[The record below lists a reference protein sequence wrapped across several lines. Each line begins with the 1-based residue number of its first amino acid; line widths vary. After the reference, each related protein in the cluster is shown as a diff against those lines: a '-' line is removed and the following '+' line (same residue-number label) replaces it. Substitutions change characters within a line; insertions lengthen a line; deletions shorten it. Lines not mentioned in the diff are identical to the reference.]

1 MATPVGTPIEYSERP
16 LDKKV
21 VAELKSIAAAMGLD
35 TDLNKL
41 PLLLSIQRHIKSHP
55 EIADD
60 PRFLPLFAHRSRP
73 KTGKTSAE
81 KSSEERV
88 EATKPIMA
96 VTGANKA
103 LLEHGVR
110 TDPPAQFERLVSGG
124 KKLDNKPAEP
134 NVDDNSDD
142 SSSESVPRS
151 KAGTPEP
158 EHKPEKAES
167 KQEMPGAVQ
176 VNFFNEN
183 DHAAAPRQVLLDD
196 FPVVVSMAHDGKRK
210 YSTLLSEL
218 IPAAI
223 KNDSPIKER
232 GGRVYRPNIRGDP
245 AHHHLGRLDAVLS
258 GESTSLKPRQMN
270 EYTLRPTIDGIF
282 ECDIFLDQSP
292 QASGVA
298 GADAPARATSD
309 TDLHGAKAEPLKF
322 RGVGSDIPLE
332 IASDRAKHNPMH
344 KNATP
349 GLRDDFSKFIHAR
362 VKAAVPG
369 IPDFGE
375 EWTRCTF
382 AGQMFD
388 RYVMQDA
395 VFKFLAGWSCT
406 VGGYKVPQGHGTYSG
421 VTFRKDFAYDALKIK
436 SSTTN
441 DIDHWFSPDTLEK
454 APKAKAWVESKGKT
468 HDSRFRKMKS
478 ARFKEYLTTDHRH
491 HRKSDKSGRR
501 DSGSGGSRTRIRHR
515 SSSSSVSAG
524 PSRKHRK
531 SVSSDEDEEWS
542 GKGKGKAPDSNNLD

>member
-16 LDKKV
+16 PDKKV

-41 PLLLSIQRHIKSHP
+41 PLLHSIQRHIKSHP

-60 PRFLPLFAHRSRP
+60 PRFLPLFAQRSRP

-96 VTGANKA
+96 VTGVNKA

-110 TDPPAQFERLVSGG
+110 TDPPSQFEGLGSGG
-124 KKLDNKPAEP
+124 KKLANKPAEP

-158 EHKPEKAES
+158 EDEPEKAES
-167 KQEMPGAVQ
+167 KQEKPGTVQ
-176 VNFFNEN
+176 VNLFNEN
-183 DHAAAPRQVLLDD
+183 NHAAAPRQFLLDD

-210 YSTLLSEL
+210 YSTLLSDL

-223 KNDSPIKER
+223 KNDWPIK
-232 GGRVYRPNIRGDP
+232 GSGR
-245 AHHHLGRLDAVLS
+245 A
-258 GESTSLKPRQMN
+258 
-270 EYTLRPTIDGIF
+270 
-282 ECDIFLDQSP
+282 SP

-322 RGVGSDIPLE
+322 RGAGSDIPLE

-349 GLRDDFSKFIHAR
+349 GLCDDFSKFIHAR

-369 IPDFGE
+369 TPDFGE

-406 VGGYKVPQGHGTYSG
+406 E
-421 VTFRKDFAYDALKIK
+421 FAYDALKIK

-454 APKAKAWVESKGKT
+454 APKVKA
-468 HDSRFRKMKS
+468 
-478 ARFKEYLTTDHRH
+478 
-491 HRKSDKSGRR
+491 
-501 DSGSGGSRTRIRHR
+501 
-515 SSSSSVSAG
+515 
-524 PSRKHRK
+524 
-531 SVSSDEDEEWS
+531 
-542 GKGKGKAPDSNNLD
+542 